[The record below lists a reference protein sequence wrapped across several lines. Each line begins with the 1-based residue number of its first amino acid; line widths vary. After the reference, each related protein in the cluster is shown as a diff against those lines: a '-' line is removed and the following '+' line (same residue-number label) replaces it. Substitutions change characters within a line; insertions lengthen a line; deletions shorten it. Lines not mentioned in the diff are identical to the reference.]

1 MKIKLILLSLTVFF
15 NIVSCSGQDKKES
28 SLISNTNN
36 TKTLPSI
43 IDNLIKSNKYFVKT
57 FDINKDGYLDK
68 IICSNPYEGEELF
81 IFIGD
86 KNSNYQ
92 QVLKTIN
99 FSQDGGN
106 QISDIKHT
114 NNGFEIVTKFP
125 DKGVAQT
132 NYYIENSNNDFI
144 LKKIKNEFYS
154 WQDKYTNTCIQ
165 NFNFDMKNS
174 IEVLFETIAN
184 TKENCTK
191 RYDNNSNA
199 IK

>member
-68 IICSNPYEGEELF
+68 IISSTPYEGEELF

-114 NNGFEIVTKFP
+114 NNGFEIVT
-125 DKGVAQT
+125 
-132 NYYIENSNNDFI
+132 FI
-144 LKKIKNEFYS
+144 
-154 WQDKYTNTCIQ
+154 
-165 NFNFDMKNS
+165 
-174 IEVLFETIAN
+174 
-184 TKENCTK
+184 
-191 RYDNNSNA
+191 
-199 IK
+199 

>member
-68 IICSNPYEGEELF
+68 IISSTPYEGEELF

-106 QISDIKHT
+106 QISDIKESKE
-114 NNGFEIVTKFP
+114 GFEIITRFP
-125 DKGVAQT
+125 DRGDSQT
-132 NYYIENSNNDFI
+132 NYSISYNKNSFI
-144 LKKIKNEFYS
+144 LKKIKTESYS

-165 NFNFDMKNS
+165 NLNFNMKNS
-174 IEVLFETIAN
+174 IESLFKTIGS
-184 TKENCTK
+184 TKEDCTK
-191 RYDNNSNA
+191 QYDN
-199 IK
+199 K